1 MRHADRPDHRPDHGP
16 ERPRRLARLR
26 RLAVSAAALPPGVL
40 AAEAGWR
47 IARKGAR
54 ALEDGRERRAGSRP
68 PLPEPWRP
76 FLLGG
81 VGTRSKVAPSPLE
94 LEECLREADAAL
106 DGRFTVL
113 GHGPVAMTPEGRGW
127 HQDPV
132 HGFTWPARHHR
143 GLGPVPG
150 LADIK
155 VPWEVGRLQWLAA
168 LARAHVYTGDSR
180 YRDGAV
186 DLLRSWAE
194 ANPVGSGP
202 NWANAM
208 EAGIRAANLVW
219 SAEILGD
226 PELTALAGG
235 MLRDHGWF
243 ILGNL
248 EYTPRLTSNHYL
260 ADLVGLVHAGGALR
274 HSAAGRLW
282 LRVGGRQL
290 QREVL
295 GQFYEDGSNFE
306 ASTGYHRLSTELA
319 LMGLLAL
326 RRLGVPVRPEAR
338 DRVLSAVEVLSA
350 VTKPDGL
357 LPALGDDDSGL
368 VAGLQSGRN
377 PRDPAPVLAAA
388 TVLSGP
394 GPSGRAAQPAPELAQ
409 WCGARAGGAGAR
421 PRAASFPGAGWYV
434 LADGPYWCLAEC
446 GGVGQHG
453 NGGHGHND
461 TLSFVLCV
469 QGREFVTDPGTGV
482 YTADPELRNLLR
494 ATRSHATVEVDGE
507 EQNRIDP
514 RQLFTMGNDDR
525 ARVVHTHGDSAG
537 RQVVE
542 AVHDGYRRLG
552 DPVAHRRRFTLDRD
566 GLTVSD
572 TVDCAAGHTLLVSLP
587 LAPGVCA
594 EPRDG
599 HTVLF
604 ADDTLVGLAQTA
616 GPELS
621 FRVEEMPW
629 SPAYGRIDTTHV
641 LRATLR
647 VDGPVTW
654 ALRFSLA
661 DGARE

>member
-1 MRHADRPDHRPDHGP
+1 MPADGTGHHSAGT
-16 ERPRRLARLR
+16 RRLVRLR

-47 IARKGAR
+47 IMRTGAR
-54 ALEDGRERRAGSRP
+54 RLEDGRERRAGARP

-81 VGTRSKVAPSPLE
+81 VGTRSKVEPSPLE

-113 GHGPVAMTPEGRGW
+113 GYGPVAVAPRERGW

-143 GLGPVPG
+143 CLAPVPG
-150 LADIK
+150 RADIK
-155 VPWEVGRLQWLAA
+155 VPWEVSRLQWLTA
-168 LARAHVYTGDSR
+168 LARAHAHTGDTR

-202 NWANAM
+202 NWTNAM

-219 SAEILGD
+219 SAEILDD

-235 MLRDHGWF
+235 MLRGHGWF
-243 ILGNL
+243 ILANL

-274 HSAAGRLW
+274 HSTAGRLW
-282 LRVGGRQL
+282 LRTGSRQL

-295 GQFYEDGSNFE
+295 KQFHEDGSNFE

-319 LMGLLAL
+319 LLGLLAL
-326 RRLGVPVRPEAR
+326 RRLGIPVRPEVR
-338 DRVLSAVEVLSA
+338 ERVLSAAGVLSA
-350 VTKPDGL
+350 LTKPDGL
-357 LPALGDDDSGL
+357 IPALGDDDSGL
-368 VAGLQSGRN
+368 VVGLQSGRD
-377 PRDPAPVLAAA
+377 PRDPSPVLAAA
-388 TVLSGP
+388 TVMSDSGP
-394 GPSGRAAQPAPELAQ
+394 SREVAEPAPELAQ
-409 WCGARAGGAGAR
+409 WCGARAGGVDAR
-421 PRAASFPGAGWYV
+421 TRATSFPGAGWYV
-434 LADGPYWCLAEC
+434 LADGPYWCLTEC

-469 QGREFVTDPGTGV
+469 DGREIVTDPGTGV
-482 YTADPELRNLLR
+482 YTPDPDLRNLLR
-494 ATRSHATVEVDGE
+494 ATRSHSTVEVDGE
-507 EQNRIDP
+507 EQNHIDP
-514 RQLFTMGNDDR
+514 ELLFTLRNDDH
-525 ARVVHTHGDSAG
+525 ARVVHHHRDSGG

-542 AVHDGYRRLG
+542 AVHEGYRRLG
-552 DPVAHRRRFTLDRD
+552 DPVVHRRRFTLDRH

-572 TVDCAAGHTLLVSLP
+572 DIDCGAGHTLVVSLP

-594 EPRDG
+594 EPRGG
-599 HTVLF
+599 HTLLF
-604 ADDTLVGLAQTA
+604 ADDAVVRLEQTA
-616 GPELS
+616 GPQLS

-629 SPAYGRIDTTHV
+629 SPAYGRVVTTHV

-647 VDGPVTW
+647 VEGPVTW
-654 ALRFSLA
+654 SVRFCLA
-661 DGARE
+661 DGAQG